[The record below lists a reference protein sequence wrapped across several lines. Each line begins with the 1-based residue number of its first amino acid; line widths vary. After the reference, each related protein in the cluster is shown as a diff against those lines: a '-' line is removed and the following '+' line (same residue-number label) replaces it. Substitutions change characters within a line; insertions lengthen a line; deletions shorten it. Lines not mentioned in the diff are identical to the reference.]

1 MRSISSGFSSYEEAY
16 KKAEDP
22 NMTLANN
29 PLVDDKAEVESRRVV
44 SRNMRRLEDDARARN
59 CPHNGGVYTGI
70 MNTRFGG

>member
-1 MRSISSGFSSYEEAY
+1 MRSFSLSDSPYDKAY

-29 PLVDDKAEVESRRVV
+29 PLVDKAEVERRRVV
-44 SRNMRRLEDDARARN
+44 SRNVRRLEDDARARN